1 NDAKKI
7 DINKLLTPPWFIPEN
22 ALVVDQLHAFRERNN
37 HFACVVDEY
46 GTLLGIITL
55 EDVIEEIV
63 GPITDEHDRL
73 NNEIIKKSNTEFII
87 KGTTTIRDINR
98 ELDWNLSD
106 EDANTIAGLIIHKI
120 ARIPNQGEV
129 IEIFN
134 LKVIILKKIANKIDS
149 VKITVLPTTQEAQN
163 GE

>member
-1 NDAKKI
+1 M
-7 DINKLLTPPWFIPEN
+7 E
-22 ALVVDQLHAFRERNN
+22 
-37 HFACVVDEY
+37 
-46 GTLLGIITL
+46 
-55 EDVIEEIV
+55 
-63 GPITDEHDRL
+63 
-73 NNEIIKKSNTEFII
+73 
-87 KGTTTIRDINR
+87 
-98 ELDWNLSD
+98 

-134 LKVIILKKIANKIDS
+134 LKVIILKKIVNKIDS

>member
-1 NDAKKI
+1 
-7 DINKLLTPPWFIPEN
+7 
-22 ALVVDQLHAFRERNN
+22 
-37 HFACVVDEY
+37 
-46 GTLLGIITL
+46 
-55 EDVIEEIV
+55 
-63 GPITDEHDRL
+63 L
-73 NNEIIKKSNTEFII
+73 NNAIIKKSNTEFII

-149 VKITVLPTTQEAQN
+149 VKITVLPTTE
-163 GE
+163 ETISSE